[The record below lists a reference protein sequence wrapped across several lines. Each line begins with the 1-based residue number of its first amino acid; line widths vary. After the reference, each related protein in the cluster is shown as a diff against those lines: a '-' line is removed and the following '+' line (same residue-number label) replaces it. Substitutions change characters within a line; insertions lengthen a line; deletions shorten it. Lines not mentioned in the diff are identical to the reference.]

1 MSQYSSV
8 LKSLIRLFHACQV
21 RNAAQWAVSRA
32 RAGEGPT
39 LIECATYRFR
49 GHSLADPDEL
59 RPAEQ
64 KAEWAAKDPLP
75 AFFKQ
80 CVESGIA
87 TEEQLKA
94 VEKKVREFDSEMQE
108 RGAKLRS
115 LNCTLSSTGGGYCGR
130 LN

>member
-1 MSQYSSV
+1 M
-8 LKSLIRLFHACQV
+8 
-21 RNAAQWAVSRA
+21 
-32 RAGEGPT
+32 
-39 LIECATYRFR
+39 IECATYRFR

-75 AFFKQ
+75 TFFNQ
-80 CVESGIA
+80 CIEAGVA

-94 VEKKVREFDSEMQE
+94 VEKKVREFDFEMQE

-115 LNCTLSSTGGGYCGR
+115 HHCNLSSTGGGYCGR
-130 LN
+130 FD